1 VTTPFELGVFG
12 VVAFALWLA
21 VMRTEPGRRLRGWV
35 GSRMMKASSAR
46 SASPRGTTTSE
57 DHRFL
62 LDRCNGNEAEL
73 LRRLE
78 TEIRRHPGLDETEA
92 YRKAIRS
99 WFLEKR
105 GGTHGAIADDLD
117 DTWL

>member
-1 VTTPFELGVFG
+1 VTTPLELVGFAVLAF
-12 VVAFALWLA
+12 VAWFAA
-21 VMRTEPGRRLRGWV
+21 MRTEPGRRLRGWL
-35 GSRMMKASSAR
+35 GSRMMRASGAGSG
-46 SASPRGTTTSE
+46 SPRGTTTSE

-62 LDRCNGNEAEL
+62 LERCNGDEAEL

-78 TEIRRHPGLDETEA
+78 AETRRHPGLEETDL